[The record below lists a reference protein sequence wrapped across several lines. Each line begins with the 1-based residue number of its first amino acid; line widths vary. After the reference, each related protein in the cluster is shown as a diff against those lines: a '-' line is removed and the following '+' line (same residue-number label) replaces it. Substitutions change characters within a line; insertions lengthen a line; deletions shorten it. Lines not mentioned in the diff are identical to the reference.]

1 MSAEIEISI
10 LKEAAG
16 AFNTEGE
23 MVSCKRYGSGHINDT
38 FKLVCGRPYI
48 LQRMND
54 DIFKDPVSLMRNI
67 EGVTTFLR
75 QEVIKNGGDPDRETL
90 NLVKTKDRNS
100 FYVDSKGNYW
110 RMYLFIEGATC
121 YNLVEKPEDF
131 YQSGKAF
138 GHFQRLLS
146 RYPAKELSET
156 IPGFHD
162 TPKRFERF
170 KKVVEEDIC
179 HRAADV
185 QQEIQFVMDRGN
197 DMGLAMDMLA
207 KGELPLRV
215 THNDTKLNNIMIDDV
230 TGEAI
235 CIIDLDTVMPG
246 LSIFDFG
253 DSIRFGANTAEED
266 ETDLA
271 KVSLSLPLFEIYTK
285 GFLEGCAGSLTEAEI
300 WMLPQGARLM
310 TLECGMRFLTDYLEG
325 DVYFKTSR
333 EEHNLD
339 RCRTQFGLVA
349 DMEKKWKEMGEIV
362 RGFKG

>member
-300 WMLPQGARLM
+300 RMLPQGARLM

-325 DVYFKTSR
+325 DVYFKISR
-333 EEHNLD
+333 EKHNLD